1 MKIEELPVHSYVL
14 DADRQIYIER
24 RSLPG
29 SPESWVIKDGTY
41 CLNKRGEWVYEPM
54 PSNRTKSFISRTR
67 WKSAADALA
76 FWEQLVENRKVNN
89 E

>member
-14 DADRQIYIER
+14 DTDRQIYIER

-29 SPESWVIKDGTY
+29 DPESWVIKDGND

-76 FWEQLVENRKVNN
+76 FWERLVENRKV
-89 E
+89 

>member
-1 MKIEELPVHSYVL
+1 MKIEDLPVHSYVL

-29 SPESWVIKDGTY
+29 SPESWVIKDGNY
-41 CLNKRGEWVYEPM
+41 CLNKVGEWGYEPM
-54 PSNRTKSFISRTR
+54 PSSRTKRFISQTR
-67 WKSAADALA
+67 WGSAADALA
-76 FWEQLVENRKVNN
+76 FWDQLVGE